1 MAQIEVKLLSFECF
15 QARLM
20 VRGKASGMEGFQTT
34 FDLVGW
40 LKQKRR

>member
-1 MAQIEVKLLSFECF
+1 MSFECF
-15 QARLM
+15 QAPKM
-20 VRGKASGMEGFQTT
+20 ARGKASVMEGFQTT